1 VAEIGIAFQTD
12 KPPGR
17 YAELAAA
24 AEAHGFDVVSVFAD
38 LLYQPPL
45 PALLEMARATSRVR
59 LGAAC
64 LNPYTQHPY
73 EIAGGLAALEAVSG
87 GRAYLGLARGTWL
100 DAIGIEQRRPL
111 AHLRDTAAIVRALL
125 SGDDRGYTGQA
136 YRLAP
141 GIRLRGRRPDR
152 LPPLLLGTWGPR
164 GAALAG
170 EIADEVKVGGS
181 ANPAV
186 VRFMKER
193 IRAGAR
199 AAGRPPDQVR
209 VVLGAV
215 TVVDEDGAAARR
227 RARTE
232 VAPYLAVVAG
242 LDPATEL
249 PPGFADRIRALVG
262 AGQDE
267 AAGIL
272 IPDEMLDR
280 FAFSGT
286 PEHVAALAARV
297 LEAGAGRVDFGTPH
311 GLSDGTGVTLLG
323 TAVLP
328 LLRLAPRPRGDGGA
342 RAGPFGIM
350 NFRRGRVEL
359 AARGQEQDEGGE
371 EDVGAPDGLRPGRPS
386 RSGAGELRE
395 PPLRGGGEQD
405 EAARGGRP
413 GQPATVAPARA
424 GEGEQARRAPY
435 PVVRP
440 GHRRDEQ
447 GGEGVERQR
456 EAVLRGRERAPHA
469 AARRHHDDGR

>member
-73 EIAGGLAALEAVSG
+73 EIAGGLAALDAVSG

-141 GIRLRGRRPDR
+141 GIRLRGWRPDR

-181 ANPAV
+181 VNPAV
-186 VRFMKER
+186 VRFIKER
-193 IRAGAR
+193 IRVGAQ
-199 AAGRPPDQVR
+199 AAGRSPDQVR

-267 AAGIL
+267 AAGLL
-272 IPDEMLDR
+272 IPDEVLDR

-311 GLSDGTGVTLLG
+311 GLADGKGVALLG

-328 LLRLAPRPRGDGGA
+328 LLRLAPRPRSDGGREGRSVRPHSQAGA
-342 RAGPFGIM
+342 RW
-350 NFRRGRVEL
+350 
-359 AARGQEQDEGGE
+359 
-371 EDVGAPDGLRPGRPS
+371 PGS
-386 RSGAGELRE
+386 GRSG
-395 PPLRGGGEQD
+395 
-405 EAARGGRP
+405 
-413 GQPATVAPARA
+413 
-424 GEGEQARRAPY
+424 
-435 PVVRP
+435 
-440 GHRRDEQ
+440 
-447 GGEGVERQR
+447 
-456 EAVLRGRERAPHA
+456 
-469 AARRHHDDGR
+469 

>member
-73 EIAGGLAALEAVSG
+73 EIAGGLAALDAACG

-186 VRFMKER
+186 VRFIKER
-193 IRAGAR
+193 IRVGAQ
-199 AAGRPPDQVR
+199 AAGRSPDQVR

-232 VAPYLAVVAG
+232 VAPYLAVVAD

-249 PPGFADRIRALVG
+249 PPGFADHIRALVG

-311 GLSDGTGVTLLG
+311 GLSDGKGVALLG

-328 LLRLAPRPRGDGGA
+328 LLSL
-342 RAGPFGIM
+342 
-350 NFRRGRVEL
+350 VW
-359 AARGQEQDEGGE
+359 
-371 EDVGAPDGLRPGRPS
+371 
-386 RSGAGELRE
+386 
-395 PPLRGGGEQD
+395 
-405 EAARGGRP
+405 
-413 GQPATVAPARA
+413 
-424 GEGEQARRAPY
+424 
-435 PVVRP
+435 
-440 GHRRDEQ
+440 
-447 GGEGVERQR
+447 
-456 EAVLRGRERAPHA
+456 VLR
-469 AARRHHDDGR
+469 